1 MEGIH
6 ERAEEA
12 ASAVRARW
20 ATVPRLAL
28 VLGSGLGPTA
38 EALEIDEEI
47 SYAELPHLATT
58 TALGHKG
65 RLLAG
70 RLVGLPAIVFQGRL
84 HGYEGHSLAE
94 ATFPVRLA
102 GALGV
107 EALVLTNAAGGMNPL
122 YRVGDLAV
130 LDDHVN
136 LQFGN
141 PLIGRNDD
149 RLGPRFPDMSRP
161 YDGEL
166 SDVAVAAAHAT
177 GVPVHRGVY
186 VAVKGPS
193 YETRAELR
201 WMRALGGDL
210 VGMST
215 VPEAIVA
222 AHIGLR
228 TVGVSVV
235 TNRAL
240 PDLPAVADGHDVV
253 EQAGRVAER
262 VRILVEAVAGRLTEG
277 S

>member
-1 MEGIH
+1 VEGIF

-20 ATVPRLAL
+20 AMTPRMAL
-28 VLGSGLGPTA
+28 VLGSGLGPAA
-38 EALEIDEEI
+38 EALQVDEEI
-47 SYAELPHLATT
+47 PYSELPYLATT
-58 TALGHKG
+58 TALGHRG
-65 RLLAG
+65 LLLAG
-70 RLVGLPAIVFQGRL
+70 RLAELPVVVFQGRL

-102 GALGV
+102 AALGV

-141 PLIGRNDD
+141 PLIGVNDD
-149 RLGPRFPDMSRP
+149 RLGPRFPDLSRP
-161 YDGEL
+161 YDAEL
-166 SDVAVAAAHAT
+166 SAAALAAAHAA

-222 AHIGLR
+222 AHAGLR
-228 TVGVSVV
+228 SVGISVV

-240 PDLPAVADGHDVV
+240 PDLPAVAVGHDVV
-253 EQAGRVAER
+253 EQAGRAAGRVKILLEAVAR
-262 VRILVEAVAGRLTEG
+262 RLVEAG
-277 S
+277 